1 MVTLV
6 IDYILEEGAIKPTKA
21 YVHDAGFDLYS
32 RDTVE
37 ISPRSHFEFD
47 TGVRMYIPEG
57 YVGFLK
63 SKSGLN
69 VKHSIT
75 SEGVIDAGYTGTI
88 VVKLYNHSDVP
99 YIVNKGDKISQLVI
113 LPLPVV
119 LLNNVDEFY
128 GVSDRGD
135 KGFGSSGK

>member
-1 MVTLV
+1 MK
-6 IDYILEEGAIKPTKA
+6 IKVALASEQAKMPYKS
-21 YVHDAGFDLYS
+21 YEWDAGYDLMTPAEVVVPARGS
-32 RDTVE
+32 AVVDTQV
-37 ISPRSHFEFD
+37 I
-47 TGVRMYIPEG
+47 MNIPEG

-99 YIVNKGDKISQLVI
+99 YTFKAGDKITQIVIFAIPRTETELVPEEKIKGSQ
-113 LPLPVV
+113 
-119 LLNNVDEFY
+119 
-128 GVSDRGD
+128 RG
-135 KGFGSSGK
+135 KNGFGSTGK